1 MILSKLCS
9 LLVSDSA
16 FKSRPEPRAK
26 PGFNLLCSIVTDKV
40 ENVRSFL
47 SYRLPCRF
55 ARDLIKTEFFFR
67 KGLSD

>member
-26 PGFNLLCSIVTDKV
+26 PGFNFLCSIVTDKV